1 MGIFNTVLIFSKHQG
16 PMTRNTRIFHSLTHG
31 SQQSLDQKKVLI
43 RKLGDGFICY
53 LCKLRFFCRQAS
65 IHILYISCENLEEK
79 EEDEKSISK
88 NKNLNSNRY
97 LEIINREQ
105 K

>member
-1 MGIFNTVLIFSKHQG
+1 MTALFAIFVNNDFLAGKLVSIYYIF
-16 PMTRNTRIFHSLTHG
+16 
-31 SQQSLDQKKVLI
+31 
-43 RKLGDGFICY
+43 
-53 LCKLRFFCRQAS
+53 
-65 IHILYISCENLEEK
+65 SCENLEKEK